1 MRDVWR
7 ELLFADEYQAAA
19 KLVRDPV
26 APATRSDAA
35 MKKVL
40 SRTLEDGSP
49 VHSYATLMAE
59 LATIVRNTC
68 RTPGG
73 AVDAPTF
80 EIITTPNQTQQ
91 RALELIAQIKP

>member
-7 ELLFADEYQAAA
+7 ELMFADEDQAA

-40 SRTLEDGSP
+40 SRTLDDGSA
-49 VHSYATLMAE
+49 VHSFQTLMAQ
-59 LATIVRNTC
+59 LQSIVRNTC

-73 AVDAPTF
+73 AVDDGLRVRCC
-80 EIITTPNQTQQ
+80 ETQLMQ
-91 RALELIAQIKP
+91 